1 MYYMIYM
8 MSDYEI
14 FIEGYSYESKGQAY
28 FKLPKIVAFLNT
40 DLNKMFYLTKR
51 KLCLV
56 LLKKVQQ
63 EKVMQ
68 IKI

>member
-1 MYYMIYM
+1 M
-8 MSDYEI
+8 
-14 FIEGYSYESKGQAY
+14 GQKVKAY

-40 DLNKMFYLTKR
+40 DLNKMFYLTKT
-51 KLCLV
+51 V
-56 LLKKVQQ
+56 VPSVVKKVQQ